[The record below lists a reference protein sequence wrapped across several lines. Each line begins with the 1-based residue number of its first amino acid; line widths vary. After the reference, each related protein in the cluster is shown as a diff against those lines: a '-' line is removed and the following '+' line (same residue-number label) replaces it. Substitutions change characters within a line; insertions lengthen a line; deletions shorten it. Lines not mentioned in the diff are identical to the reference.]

1 MKKPTIFAELSSHI
15 RILGGFVVLI
25 WFIEILD
32 TFVFGRSLDLFGI
45 IPRNV
50 IGLRG
55 IFLAP
60 FLHGSFA
67 HVATNTMP
75 FLVLGWFIMLR
86 GVNNFYVVSA
96 IAAFVGGLGTWLV
109 GSPNSVHV
117 GASGVIFGYLGF
129 LLFKGYFERS
139 ASAIGLSFLAA
150 FLYGGV
156 LWGILPIQRGISWEG
171 HLFGF
176 IGGIIAAKLL
186 TPTNLPPTPPLE
198 Y

>member
-1 MKKPTIFAELSSHI
+1 MSEPKTT
-15 RILGGFVVLI
+15 ILGEFSNQIKVLGSFIVLI
-25 WFIEILD
+25 WVIEILD
-32 TFVFGRSLDLFGI
+32 TFVFGRSLDIFGV
-45 IPRNV
+45 IPRNI

-67 HVATNTMP
+67 HVAANTAP

-86 GVNNFYVVSA
+86 GINQFYVVSFV
-96 IAAFVGGLGTWLV
+96 AALVSGLGTWLV
-109 GSPNSVHV
+109 GNPDSVHV

-129 LLFKGYFERS
+129 LLFKAYFERS
-139 ASAIGLSFLAA
+139 VVAIFLSFTAA

-156 LWGILPIQRGISWEG
+156 LIGILPLQRGISWEG

-186 TPTNLPPTPPLE
+186 TPTIFPPKQ
-198 Y
+198 

>member
-1 MKKPTIFAELSSHI
+1 MSERKNT
-15 RILGGFVVLI
+15 ILGEFSNQIKILGSFVVLI
-25 WFIEILD
+25 WVIEILD
-32 TFVFGRSLDLFGI
+32 TFVFGRSLDIFGV
-45 IPRNV
+45 IPRNI

-67 HVATNTMP
+67 HVAANTAP

-86 GVNNFYVVSA
+86 GINQFYVVSFV
-96 IAAFVGGLGTWLV
+96 AALVSGLGTWLV
-109 GSPNSVHV
+109 GNPDSVHV

-129 LLFKGYFERS
+129 LLFKAYFERS
-139 ASAIGLSFLAA
+139 VAAIFLSFTAA

-156 LWGILPIQRGISWEG
+156 LIGILPLQRGISWEG

-176 IGGIIAAKLL
+176 IGGIIAARLL
-186 TPTNLPPTPPLE
+186 TPNISSPRQ
-198 Y
+198 